1 MTQETQIEPTFDN
14 IGVARKLLTIL
25 HGNSFVK
32 PTPVQHRC
40 IPKALEGKDIVGIA
54 QTGTGKTL
62 AFAIPI
68 IQKIINGNR
77 EDQSLVIVPTRELAI
92 QADEMICKIGS
103 PFGVRTTVII
113 GGAPIGKQI
122 KEIRRRPH
130 VVIATP
136 GRLIDH
142 LERKS
147 FHLQN
152 TKIIV
157 LDEADRMFDI
167 GFLPD
172 IKRILSLSPS
182 DRQTLLF
189 SATMPSV
196 IAQIASRFMKMP
208 VNIEISP
215 SGTAASGVRQ
225 QLFVLENKMK
235 LPLLEKIL
243 ADDRGTVLVFS
254 RTRRGAGKI
263 KRIIC
268 SMGHSAAEI
277 HSDRSLSQRKE
288 AMSGFKSGKYRI
300 LVATDIAARGIDVS
314 DISLVVN
321 YDLPQ
326 NAEDYVHRIGRT
338 GRAGSFGRAVSF
350 VTPDQRREVKQIERL
365 LKKTISV
372 LALPDLSHQKSATKY
387 IKNTDSSKNKTPYK
401 KRFNRR
407 STSFYGKKRRSN

>member
-1 MTQETQIEPTFDN
+1 MTQNNQIELTFDN
-14 IGVARKLLTIL
+14 IGVEKKLLTIL

-68 IQKIINGNR
+68 IQKIVNGNR
-77 EDQSLVIVPTRELAI
+77 EDQSLVLVPTRELAI
-92 QADEMICKIGS
+92 QADEMIRKIGAS
-103 PFGVRTTVII
+103 FGVRTTVII
-113 GGAPIGKQI
+113 GGMPIGRQI
-122 KEIRRRPH
+122 KEIKQHPH

-147 FHLQN
+147 FHLQKI
-152 TKIIV
+152 KIIV

-172 IKRILSLSPS
+172 IKRILSLSPA

-215 SGTAASGVRQ
+215 SGTAASGIQQ
-225 QLFVLENKMK
+225 QLFILENKMK
-235 LPLLEKIL
+235 TPLLEKIL
-243 ADDRGTVLVFS
+243 TDDRGTVLVFS

-263 KRIIC
+263 KRIVC
-268 SMGHSAAEI
+268 DMGHSAAEI

-288 AMSGFKSGKYRI
+288 AMSGFKSGKYRV

-314 DISLVVN
+314 DIALVIN

-338 GRAGSFGRAVSF
+338 GRAGSSGRAVSF

-365 LKKTISV
+365 LKRTISIV
-372 LALPDLSHQKSATKY
+372 TLPDLSQQKNITNHRRD
-387 IKNTDSSKNKTPYK
+387 ISSDKKHTYSK

-407 STSFYGKKRRSN
+407 PENFHRRARRSN